1 MGDDNLTKKENI
13 EQADAKPKNSDFRI
27 AVISSSCA
35 IIGILVGSL
44 ITGYFSIKSQNIIAQ
59 QQTATFSRQIIQS
72 ERQELKKA
80 LSDYID
86 VLFDYY
92 QLVSNEKL
100 TSKEIDKFGKKA
112 NVAAF
117 YITIVISVDL
127 GQKTLEVNQL
137 LFENLKAKSV
147 NKYSD
152 NLEDKVISKFMEW
165 SMIAKGE
172 LKLLEYKV
180 TPDNMSTDLLRL
192 LLRAGLSD
200 KNGSK

>member
-1 MGDDNLTKKENI
+1 MDTDNLTMKENNKKC
-13 EQADAKPKNSDFRI
+13 DDKHNNSDFRI
-27 AVISSSCA
+27 ALISGSCA
-35 IIGILVGSL
+35 IIGILIGSL
-44 ITGYFSIKSQNIIAQ
+44 ITGYFSIKSQNLIAQ
-59 QQTATFSRQIIQS
+59 QQIATFSRQIAQG

-80 LSDYID
+80 LSDYIE

-92 QLVSNEKL
+92 QLISNENL
-100 TSKEIDKFGKKA
+100 TSNEIDKLGKKA

-127 GQKTLEVNQL
+127 GQKTLEVNKI
-137 LFENLKAKSV
+137 LFENLKAKSA
-147 NKYSD
+147 NNYSD
-152 NLEDKVISKFMEW
+152 ALDAKVITKFMEW
-165 SMIAKGE
+165 SLIAKGE

-180 TPDNMSTDLLRL
+180 APDNMSTDLLRL